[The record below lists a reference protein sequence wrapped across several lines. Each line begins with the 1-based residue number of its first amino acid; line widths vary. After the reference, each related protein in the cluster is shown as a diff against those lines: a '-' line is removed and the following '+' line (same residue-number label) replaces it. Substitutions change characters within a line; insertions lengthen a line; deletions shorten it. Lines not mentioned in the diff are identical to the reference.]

1 MSEKLVLG
9 IIGGSGLYN
18 MSGLTDT
25 QENDLDTP
33 FGKPSAP
40 IVVGTLEGQRVAF
53 LARHGY
59 GHTLTPS
66 EVPYRANI
74 YALKALGVERIVSI
88 NACGSLRQDYAPGHI
103 VIPDQIYDN
112 TRNRPRT
119 FFGEG
124 LVAHVGVADPF
135 CPDLSASLEASVRAT
150 GATVH
155 HGGAFIIIE
164 GPRFSTRAESD
175 TYRAWGMSL
184 VGMTAAPEAFL
195 AREAELCYTVMAHVT
210 DYDVWHISEAPV
222 SVEMVI
228 KTLNQNTATAQQAV
242 HNLVK
247 GLSKRRSCDCENALA
262 TALITNPGSV
272 PTETR
277 KKLDLL
283 VKKYLQ

>member
-1 MSEKLVLG
+1 MSEKIDLA
-9 IIGGSGLYN
+9 IIGGSGLYS
-18 MSGLTDT
+18 MSGLNDT
-25 QENDLDTP
+25 QEKELDTP

-40 IVVGTLEGQRVAF
+40 IVVGTLDGKRVAF
-53 LARHGY
+53 LARHGL

-74 YALKALGVERIVSI
+74 YALKSLGVERIVSI

-112 TRNRPRT
+112 THARPRS
-119 FFGEG
+119 FFGGG

-135 CPDLSASLEASVRAT
+135 CPELSPALEASVKAT

-164 GPRFSTRAESD
+164 GPRFSTRAESNA
-175 TYRAWGMSL
+175 YRAWGMSL

-195 AREAELCYTVMAHVT
+195 AREAEICYSVMAHVT
-210 DYDVWHISEAPV
+210 DYDVWHVTEAPV
-222 SVEMVI
+222 TVDMVI
-228 KTLNQNTATAQQAV
+228 KTLNQNTVIAQQAV
-242 HNLVK
+242 RNLVQA
-247 GLSKRRSCDCENALA
+247 LSEKRACTCESALS
-262 TALITNPGSV
+262 TALITNPKFI
-272 PTETR
+272 PAQTR

-283 VKKYLQ
+283 VNKYL